1 MPPMTRSS
9 QPRRREKRIAL
20 EGRLL
25 DAAET
30 LMSEQNLTFAE
41 LSVDRLAGAA
51 GISRA
56 SFYLY
61 FEDKGQLLRQ
71 LAQQALTEISEAAKT
86 WWLAAERNNPDD
98 LQQAMKNVLATYRQR
113 RLILSA
119 VVEEATYDQGIAE
132 VFNELIDG
140 VRNTTREIIER
151 GQAGGRIRPM
161 PAEEI
166 AGALTWMVERVCY
179 QMIRNTEP
187 ENDET
192 LAAAL
197 TQIIWNTLYLT
208 DPAQ

>member
-9 QPRRREKRIAL
+9 QPRRQERRIAL

-30 LMSEQNLTFAE
+30 LMGEQNLTFAE

-61 FEDKGQLLRQ
+61 FEDKGQLLRR
-71 LAQQALTEISEAAKT
+71 LAHQALTEISEAAKT
-86 WWLAAERNNPDD
+86 WWQAAERNNPDD
-98 LQQAMKNVLATYRQR
+98 LRQAMKNVLATYRRR

-119 VVEEATYDQGIAE
+119 VVEEAAYDAGIAE
-132 VFNELIDG
+132 VFNGLIDD
-140 VRNTTREIIER
+140 VRSTTRKIIER
-151 GQAGGRIRPM
+151 GQASGRIRPM
-161 PAEEI
+161 PTDEI
-166 AGALTWMVERVCY
+166 ADALTWMVERVCY
-179 QMIRNTEP
+179 QMIRNSDP

-192 LAAAL
+192 LATAL
-197 TQIIWNTLYLT
+197 TQIIWNTLYLA
-208 DPAQ
+208 DPTK